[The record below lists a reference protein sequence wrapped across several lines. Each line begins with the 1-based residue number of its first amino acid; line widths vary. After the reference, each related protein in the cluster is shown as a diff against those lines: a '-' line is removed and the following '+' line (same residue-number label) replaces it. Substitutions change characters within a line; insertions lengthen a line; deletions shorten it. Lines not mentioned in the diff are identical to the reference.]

1 MPMGEYANFA
11 DCVSKNKSKD
21 DPNAYCGYIKHQ
33 IEGGKKKEECLE
45 APEHESFHLEE
56 DIKKM
61 EATDYVCPKC
71 GSRNTGEYEKSG
83 VATCWKCGEVFDISS
98 DFEGKREEEKF
109 GSATSVM
116 NLALHKEDEDEVKRL
131 EEEIA
136 KLEEDKCPM
145 CGGSGTDEYGRK
157 CSYCQS
163 RGQVP
168 PYGGGS
174 GKAEEEVLKEASAF
188 VETLKAIVDDVTL
201 LAKDEGWPSNS
212 GVSEKVAPGESTY
225 KLEVSGENV
234 PVAVKQA
241 KGGGTVVQVNW
252 FNTVMAEIKDIVKDA
267 NDFFEEAG
275 WNSKEV
281 VKEYNEHKKHWGKD
295 YTAGT

>member
-1 MPMGEYANFA
+1 MGEYANFA

-45 APEHESFHLEE
+45 EPEHESFHLEE

-61 EATDYVCPKC
+61 E
-71 GSRNTGEYEKSG
+71 
-83 VATCWKCGEVFDISS
+83 
-98 DFEGKREEEKF
+98 EEKTF
-109 GSATSVM
+109 KSANSVM
-116 NLALHKEDEDEVKRL
+116 NLALHKEDEEEVKRL
-131 EEEIA
+131 EEEIV
-136 KLEEDKCPM
+136 KLEEDKCSM
-145 CGGSGTDEYGRK
+145 CGGSGIDEYGRK
-157 CSYCQS
+157 CSYCHS
-163 RGQVP
+163 SGRVP
-168 PYGGGS
+168 PYGGSS
-174 GKAEEEVLKEASAF
+174 GARAEEEVLKEASAF

-212 GVSEKVAPGESTY
+212 GVSEKVAPGEGTY

-252 FNTVMAEIKDIVKDA
+252 FNAVMAEVKDIVKDA